1 VSSSLHT
8 RRSPTS
14 PPAYHILTFLNF
26 SPEYYILLLLNSSP
40 DYRIRMLPKRPAMCV
55 CSTATLT
62 IHLNATNHCHAAK
75 TALKPYST
83 LLYSTLLSST
93 LLYSTLLYSTLLYS
107 TLMARR
113 DDDLPPDEAAI
124 E

>member
-1 VSSSLHT
+1 
-8 RRSPTS
+8 
-14 PPAYHILTFLNF
+14 
-26 SPEYYILLLLNSSP
+26 
-40 DYRIRMLPKRPAMCV
+40 MCV
-55 CSTATLT
+55 CSTVTLT
-62 IHLNATNHCHAAK
+62 IHLNATNHCHATK

-93 LLYSTLLYSTLLYS
+93 LLYSTLLYSTL
-107 TLMARR
+107 MARR